1 MTRRRALR
9 KGDGVASTKHAA
21 CGLVLQRTSGCKCDE
36 DISNGSTCGL
46 TAEQLGYAVILG
58 IDLCDNVL
66 SAP

>member
-1 MTRRRALR
+1 MALPLLSMLLVVLCCKEQADASVMRIYPTR
-9 KGDGVASTKHAA
+9 
-21 CGLVLQRTSGCKCDE
+21 
-36 DISNGSTCGL
+36 GSTCGL